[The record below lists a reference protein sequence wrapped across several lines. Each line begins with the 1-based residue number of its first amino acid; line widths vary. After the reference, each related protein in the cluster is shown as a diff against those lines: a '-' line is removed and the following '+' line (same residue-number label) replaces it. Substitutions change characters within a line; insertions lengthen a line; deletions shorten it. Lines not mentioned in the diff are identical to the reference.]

1 MKIAEITW
9 KSGSLNST
17 AIKKFKEMGIDYH
30 YSHFGEL
37 LADPYG
43 VGLWLPV
50 RYRKISQDVR
60 EIYVEV

>member
-1 MKIAEITW
+1 MKIASIKWE
-9 KSGSLNST
+9 SGSLNSA
-17 AIKKFKEMGIDYH
+17 AIKKFKEMEINYH

-50 RYRKISQDVR
+50 RYRKISRDVR